1 MIEHRQ
7 DAGLVILSMD
17 RKPCPCKDCSTRF
30 VGCHDKCEKY
40 QGWRSSVDGVTKEK
54 IRQSGKDTWTTA
66 KIIATNQWLKWRND
80 WWKK

>member
-1 MIEHRQ
+1 M
-7 DAGLVILSMD
+7 
-17 RKPCPCKDCSTRF
+17 
-30 VGCHDKCEKY
+30 GCHGKCEKY
-40 QGWRSSVDGVTKEK
+40 QTWRAGVDSVIQEK

>member
-1 MIEHRQ
+1 MIEYRQ
-7 DAGLVILSMD
+7 DTGLGVLSMD
-17 RKPCPCKDCSTRF
+17 RKTCPCKKCSTRH
-30 VGCHDKCEKY
+30 VGCHGKCEKY
-40 QGWRSSVDGVTKEK
+40 KTWRSGVDSVIQEK